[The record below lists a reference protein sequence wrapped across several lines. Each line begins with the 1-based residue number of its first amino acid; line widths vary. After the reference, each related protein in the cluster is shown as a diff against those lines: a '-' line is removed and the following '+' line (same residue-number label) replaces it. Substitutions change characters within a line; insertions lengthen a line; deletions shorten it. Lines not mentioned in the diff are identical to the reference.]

1 MGLIKNIWDNLTK
14 EDEHLKAARIE
25 REAKAEEQNRYIKN
39 MKCPICGN
47 HDFNKSLLTSSGAY
61 GGRVD
66 KLISYYRNG
75 ESVFYNKVY
84 EVNST
89 MCLKCGYIVTFA
101 DMNTMKIDNLN
112 H

>member
-14 EDEHLKAARIE
+14 EDEQLKAARIE

-47 HDFNKSLLTSSGAY
+47 HNFNKSRLRSTGAY
-61 GGRVD
+61 GGSVNN
-66 KLISYYRNG
+66 LISYYRNG
-75 ESVFYNKVY
+75 ESFYNKVY
-84 EVNST
+84 EVNSI
-89 MCLKCGYIVTFA
+89 MCLNCGYVITFA
-101 DMNTMKIDNLN
+101 DMTTMSIDNLE

>member
-25 REAKAEEQNRYIKN
+25 RELKAEEQNRYINN

-47 HDFNKSLLTSSGAY
+47 HNFNKSQLTATGAY
-61 GGRVD
+61 GGSVD

-75 ESVFYNKVY
+75 DNFYNKVY
-84 EVNST
+84 EVKSI
-89 MCLKCGYIVTFA
+89 MCLDCGYVMPFA
-101 DMNTMKIDNLN
+101 DMNTMSIDNLE